1 MMHVIPSE
9 PNGELHL
16 KALDEAIRY
25 TRAPCAKGLANTSWP
40 TAGVLAGRTCAN
52 VIEHA
57 RHRNRPDD
65 QHSAIPKA
73 VTIEQ
78 THNRAGGRVLS
89 MRYLASLKAWAAAN
103 GLVVHMDGARVFN
116 AAQSLGVP
124 RRPVLGTAL
133 PVALPCV
140 AMPSTTKRSPT
151 FCAVSAAAGVP
162 VKEVAAQ
169 VDTMTFCLS
178 KVRTLLRMCV

>member
-1 MMHVIPSE
+1 MPS
-9 PNGELHL
+9 
-16 KALDEAIRY
+16 
-25 TRAPCAKGLANTSWP
+25 
-40 TAGVLAGRTCAN
+40 
-52 VIEHA
+52 
-57 RHRNRPDD
+57 RHIMDVWCRNRPDD

-103 GLVVHMDGARVFN
+103 NLVVHMDGARMFN
-116 AAQSLGVP
+116 AAQSLGVL
-124 RRPVLGTAL
+124 RGCVVGIAS
-133 PVALPCV
+133 PVALPCD
-140 AMPSTTKRSPT
+140 AMSPT
-151 FCAVSAAAGVP
+151 THSPNLCAVSATAGVS

-178 KVRTLLRMCV
+178 KVRSLLQLWVRLWVCCVHGGSDLV